1 MENKISKVRLW
12 SSYLLKG
19 IVALFL
25 FMGAVN
31 NIVKTETALTNAKEL
46 GYSESSLLPLAIV
59 LLMGVI
65 CYVIPKTSILG
76 AVILTAWFGGAVA
89 THIIHGDAP
98 SILLSPVLF
107 AILVWIAIGLRDK
120 KVQTVIP
127 FKQ

>member
-12 SSYLLKG
+12 SSYVLQG

-59 LLMGVI
+59 LLMGII